1 MLRIA
6 LAAPL
11 AVLSLVPVSSAHAA
25 DGVVCTILDTL
36 PHSVAVGVTPERVTF
51 DVVTD
56 CDADHDVSW
65 ALTSDIYQGS
75 SGASWLMLRNYDYPY
90 GEKFTFT
97 EDPNGY
103 YVLDPAHRSGPGTL
117 RGNGW
122 AGVRPLG
129 AGAFYDANHD
139 GIVQDGEPVSYR
151 ASSFTLKRATT
162 FGDSFHVSYDA
173 GKKHVKKIRVAG
185 RLQRADW
192 DTATLADLDAT
203 VTLQFRA
210 AGAAGFVDVK
220 PVTTVGGVAE
230 TTAKVTTSG
239 TWRYHFDGDA
249 VSGETASTGS
259 FVATR

>member
-11 AVLSLVPVSSAHAA
+11 AALSLGPLASAHAA
-25 DGVVCTILDTL
+25 VGVACTILDTL

-56 CDADHDVSW
+56 CDADRDVSW
-65 ALTSDIYQGS
+65 AITSDIYPGS

-97 EDPNGY
+97 EDPNGH
-103 YVLDPAHRSGPGTL
+103 YVLDPAHSSGPATL
-117 RGNGW
+117 SGNGW
-122 AGVRPLG
+122 AGVRPLH
-129 AGAFYDANHD
+129 ASAFYDANHD
-139 GIVQDGEPVSYR
+139 GIVQEGEPVSNR
-151 ASSFTLKRATT
+151 SSSFILKRATT
-162 FGDSFHVSYDA
+162 FGDTFHVSYDA
-173 GKKHVKKIRVAG
+173 RKKQVKKIRVTG

-192 DTATLADLDAT
+192 DTATFADLEAT

-210 AGAAGFVDVK
+210 AGATEFVDVK
-220 PVTTVGGVAE
+220 RVTTASGVVE

-239 TWRYHFDGDA
+239 TWRYRYDGDA
-249 VSGETASTGS
+249 VSGETASPGV